1 MMQNEISLA
10 IECGEISEPVGS
22 PIKMPVKCGENQRLC
37 DDCQLGVPYL
47 GEIAEC
53 PICGAAFSSIAIE
66 HIFGVAG
73 FVFPEFNCGTILN
86 VCRRQPYCEAVV
98 KYFVTSVS
106 IGANCHGG
114 VCGEDVI

>member
-1 MMQNEISLA
+1 MQNEISLA
-10 IECGEISEPVGS
+10 IECGEIPELVGPPV
-22 PIKMPVKCGENQRLC
+22 KLPVKCGRGRSPC
-37 DDCQLGVPYL
+37 DDCQLGIPYP
-47 GEIAEC
+47 GGIAEC
-53 PICGAAFSSIAIE
+53 PICGAAFSSIE
-66 HIFGVAG
+66 YIFGVAG
-73 FVFPEFNCGTILN
+73 SIFPEFNCGTILN